1 MSEAKICG
9 LSTPETVD
17 AAVEAG
23 ADYVGFVAYP
33 PSPRH
38 IATETLKA
46 LGKRVPELVV
56 RVGLFVDPD
65 DALLAERVGTG
76 VLDMLQLHGSESPER
91 VADIKKRTGKLVMKA
106 IKVGKAADV
115 EQGIKR
121 YARVVDLLMFDTDGG
136 SLPGGNARSFDWR
149 ILSGCDVPVPWMLA
163 GGLTPDNVE
172 EAVRITGAPIVD
184 VSSGVESTRGVKSV
198 DLIRAFLKRAHRAE

>member
-1 MSEAKICG
+1 
-9 LSTPETVD
+9 
-17 AAVEAG
+17 
-23 ADYVGFVAYP
+23 
-33 PSPRH
+33 
-38 IATETLKA
+38 
-46 LGKRVPELVV
+46 
-56 RVGLFVDPD
+56 
-65 DALLAERVGTG
+65 
-76 VLDMLQLHGSESPER
+76 
-91 VADIKKRTGKLVMKA
+91 MKA